1 MSNGHNTDKRADN
14 YLLVWTRAYCGTKP
28 KKPGKQPADLTNGK
42 NNTKIVSV
50 CRPARCMVII
60 QTMKLLTK
68 ESDYA
73 IRALLL
79 LARRQD
85 QTLSSKSIA
94 DAEKIP
100 LQFLRRILQTLKKA
114 GILSAK
120 EGMNGGVSLARQP
133 CSISLG
139 MIITLFQGNIQFTEC
154 LFRKKLCHNRAN
166 CVLRH
171 RIMAIEQKVADE
183 FSTISIGTL
192 LEDLKKHEA

>member
-1 MSNGHNTDKRADN
+1 
-14 YLLVWTRAYCGTKP
+14 
-28 KKPGKQPADLTNGK
+28 
-42 NNTKIVSV
+42 
-50 CRPARCMVII
+50 MVIKQI
-60 QTMKLLTK
+60 MKLLTK

-79 LARRQD
+79 LAGKQD

-94 DAEKIP
+94 EAEKIP

-114 GILSAK
+114 GILSTK
-120 EGMNGGVSLARQP
+120 EGINGGVSLARHP

-139 MIITLFQGNIQFTEC
+139 MIITLFQGDIQFTEC

-192 LEDLKKHEA
+192 LEDLKKHET